1 MADWCSCRELK
12 GRVEDLTSRLAAS
25 PSADLEARATAAEGR
40 VKQLT
45 ANINRKDG
53 LLKDTKQVMP

>member
-1 MADWCSCRELK
+1 VPLP
-12 GRVEDLTSRLAAS
+12 V
-25 PSADLEARATAAEGR
+25 EGR

-53 LLKDTKQVMP
+53 LLKDTKQVMEVSLTDM